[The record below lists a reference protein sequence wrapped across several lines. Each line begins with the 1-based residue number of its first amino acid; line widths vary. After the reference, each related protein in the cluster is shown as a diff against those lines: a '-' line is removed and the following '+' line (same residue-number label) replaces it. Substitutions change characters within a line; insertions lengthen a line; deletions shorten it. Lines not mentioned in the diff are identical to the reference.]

1 MLVLFYI
8 YTYKYKHT
16 YRLLK
21 VTSILWL
28 ALSNLT
34 ASLWCQ
40 LPAVK
45 MRMCEMPTWT
55 WFGSGWGEVEVVC
68 LRTLCLLWS
77 GWFIACYMSKTEK
90 RERFCFMIWWWQLF
104 FHNDHC
110 CYMYDEVVYE
120 MKPLVYIITI
130 LMQVW
135 ITIIREL
142 CNILNFNI

>member
-16 YRLLK
+16 YRLLR

-45 MRMCEMPTWT
+45 LRMCEMPTWT

-68 LRTLCLLWS
+68 RRTLCLKWL
-77 GWFIACYMSKTEK
+77 IYCMLHEQN
-90 RERFCFMIWWWQLF
+90 REAWTILF
-104 FHNDHC
+104 YDMVVTTVFFYNGHC
-110 CYMYDEVVYE
+110 CYMYDGVVYE
-120 MKPLVYIITI
+120 MKPLVYIITV